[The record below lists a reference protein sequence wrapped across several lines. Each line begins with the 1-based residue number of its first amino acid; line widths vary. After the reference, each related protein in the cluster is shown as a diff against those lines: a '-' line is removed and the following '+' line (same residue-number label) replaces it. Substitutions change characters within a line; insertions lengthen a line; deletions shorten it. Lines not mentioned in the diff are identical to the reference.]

1 MSPNRRAILTRC
13 VAGRVLIP
21 VPRRWGGL
29 PGLPGE
35 VGALLRR
42 EALYAAH
49 LTKWRQ
55 RAEQGRRP
63 KARYSLVRHVDDSRM
78 PCINPGPN
86 SRPDFEVCPGTGI
99 TTESLIAGNT
109 TNSGSGCR
117 FSATRHQLST
127 LINPET
133 PVPYRLAT
141 KSVIHQDVARTLP
154 IAAGNPEIFSQ
165 RDKGT
170 KQIRPKLIRQSV

>member
-55 RAEQGRRP
+55 RAEQGR
-63 KARYSLVRHVDDSRM
+63 L
-78 PCINPGPN
+78 
-86 SRPDFEVCPGTGI
+86 
-99 TTESLIAGNT
+99 AGLEPRKR
-109 TNSGSGCR
+109 G
-117 FSATRHQLST
+117 
-127 LINPET
+127 
-133 PVPYRLAT
+133 PVPQVVDPR
-141 KSVIHQDVARTLP
+141 
-154 IAAGNPEIFSQ
+154 G
-165 RDKGT
+165 
-170 KQIRPKLIRQSV
+170 